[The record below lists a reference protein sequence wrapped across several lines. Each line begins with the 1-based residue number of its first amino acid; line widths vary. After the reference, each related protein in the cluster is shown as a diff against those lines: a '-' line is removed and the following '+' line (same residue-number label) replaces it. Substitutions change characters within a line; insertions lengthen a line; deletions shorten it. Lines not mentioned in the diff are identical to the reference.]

1 MMLPGFPM
9 GMCRYQHIIRGLEM
23 NLIEAAEAIK
33 ALYKTPNTSFSSASE
48 VERAWSD
55 AINRFQNALEREC
68 DPQILEK
75 CILSDPNWEL
85 SVDERLATLEK
96 AKGLGASSKPF
107 LMDYFG
113 YKAAHLPPGPE
124 KEEAALQL
132 KRILPPAV

>member
-23 NLIEAAEAIK
+23 DLIEAAEAIK
-33 ALYKTPNTSFSSASE
+33 ALYKTPNASFSSASE
-48 VERAWSD
+48 AERAWSD
-55 AINRFQNALEREC
+55 AIDRFQNALEREY

-75 CILSDPNWEL
+75 CIISDPNWEL

-96 AKGLGASSKPF
+96 AKGLGASSRPF

-113 YKAAHLPPGPE
+113 YKAAHLDPGPE
-124 KEEAALQL
+124 KEEAALQFRRFL
-132 KRILPPAV
+132 SPSV